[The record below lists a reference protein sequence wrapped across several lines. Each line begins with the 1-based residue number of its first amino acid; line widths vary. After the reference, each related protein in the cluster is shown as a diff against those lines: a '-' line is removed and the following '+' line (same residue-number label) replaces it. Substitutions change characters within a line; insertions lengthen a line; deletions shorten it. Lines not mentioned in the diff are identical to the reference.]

1 MDSQFTHFGIV
12 YIIFN
17 SVSMCNTFTH
27 ILYSITIIFSE
38 ENTFVCLKA
47 RFFLKEGFIGF
58 QTTVKSNKTN
68 KGKN

>member
-1 MDSQFTHFGIV
+1 MESHFTRLGIV

-17 SVSMCNTFTH
+17 SVSMSNTFTH
-27 ILYSITIIFSE
+27 ILHSISIIFSE

-47 RFFLKEGFIGF
+47 WFYLKEGFIGF
-58 QTTVKSNKTN
+58 QTTVKSNEIN